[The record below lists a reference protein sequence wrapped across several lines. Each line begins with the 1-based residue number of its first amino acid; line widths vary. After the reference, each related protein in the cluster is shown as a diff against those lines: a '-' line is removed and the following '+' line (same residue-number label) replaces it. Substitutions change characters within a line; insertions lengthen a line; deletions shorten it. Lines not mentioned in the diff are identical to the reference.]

1 MAVPQSMILTF
12 ANRMIGKTATA
23 TVSTKNYNCE
33 RILFDGAELNLVNV
47 NVSKIRELL
56 AIQPAVGCAYK
67 IMHNNEQC
75 FWYLDSIY
83 DANGTALFTLARTD
97 RDNSIKMKVSI
108 NVLANEKSWFCFVIR
123 RYIVPY
129 VMKTYNTS
137 SAEVKLSME
146 CELQIVTVPKKVLIE
161 TVKELNGLE

>member
-12 ANRMIGKTATA
+12 ANRMIGKTVTA

-33 RILFDGAELNLVNV
+33 RILFNGNELNLVTA

-56 AIQPAVGCAYK
+56 AIQPAVGCVYK

-97 RDNSIKMKVSI
+97 SIIKIMVSVD
-108 NVLANEKSWFCFVIR
+108 VLANEKSWFCFVIR
-123 RYIVPY
+123 RYIIPY
-129 VMKTYNTS
+129 VMKAYNP
-137 SAEVKLSME
+137 SAEIKFSIG
-146 CELQIVTVPKKVLIE
+146 CKLQIVTVPKKVLIE